1 MGLTGPRQRPNIAAD
16 GTEAF
21 GMIGETVS
29 HYHIV
34 GKLGG
39 GGMGVVY
46 EAEDT
51 RLSRHVALKFIPAT
65 MVHDRKSL
73 DRFVREAR
81 AASQL
86 NHPGICTIHD
96 IDDNDGHPFIVMEKL
111 EGVSLKERMR
121 GKTMEV
127 DEILDIGIQVADA
140 LAASHAKGIIH
151 RDIKPA
157 NIFVAQSGQTK
168 ILDFGLAKSV
178 PEPGSSDAAL
188 EDSLTAVGVIPG
200 TAVYMSPEQARGE
213 ELDARSDLFSLG
225 VVLYEMATGKKPFAT
240 GNVITTLDAVLN
252 QKPVS
257 PLQLNP
263 SLPQDLEGII
273 GRAMEKDRGHR
284 YPNALAMK
292 GDLQSLRKETE
303 SGLTRTGARRPVLP
317 YRLATTTFQA
327 SRFQASS
334 KFSTYL
340 LLGVTAVL
348 LTVLIAVGAWW
359 FKQRQMAGAGAP
371 KNTIAVLPLQ
381 NMNGDISV
389 EFLRFALA
397 DEIANTLT
405 YTRTLDVRPSAITR
419 KFGGNDVDPQRAGRE
434 VHVANVLTGH
444 FLKQGDHLLITLE
457 AIQVESNKLLWQTN
471 VTAPAQDLIAL
482 QAQMAAQMRQGL
494 LPALGAGGSFLD
506 TGTRPKN
513 AEAYDL
519 YLHSLALPHDAG
531 PNKDAIA
538 VLEHVVEVDPTYAP
552 AWEQLGV
559 RCYYDADYSDG
570 GEPMFQRSNKAL
582 ARAIELDPN
591 RIVAAGQLIGN
602 SVERG
607 ELGKAYQ
614 AAQALVKRRPE
625 SAYAHFTMGY
635 VYRYA
640 GMLEQST
647 DECNTALALDPG
659 NYSFRSCAWAFMEL
673 GKTER
678 AADFVR
684 LDAGSEWAAYVTPS
698 ILLRQGKIAEAREA
712 VKRMPTTPRYHR
724 DLLEACLQLRPAA
737 DLDRMAQEAETN
749 LPTEPDPETWY
760 IQGAL
765 FAFCGKK
772 QAALHLLQSAVEQN
786 YCAHSNLLSDPLLGK
801 LRADAA
807 FDKVLTAAGA
817 CQEAVRASGTPGK

>member
-1 MGLTGPRQRPNIAAD
+1 
-16 GTEAF
+16 
-21 GMIGETVS
+21 MIGQTVS
-29 HYHIV
+29 HYHIL

-51 RLSRHVALKFIPAT
+51 RLARHVALKFIPEE

-96 IDDNDGHPFIVMEKL
+96 IEDNGGHPFIVMEKL
-111 EGVSLKERMR
+111 EGVSLKERIR
-121 GKTMEV
+121 GKPMEV
-127 DEILDIGIQVADA
+127 EEILDIGIQVADA
-140 LAASHAKGIIH
+140 LAASHTKGIIH

-157 NIFVAQSGQTK
+157 NIFVGQNGQTK
-168 ILDFGLAKSV
+168 ILDFGLAKSAR
-178 PEPGSSDAAL
+178 EPGSSEAAM
-188 EDSLTAVGVIPG
+188 EDSMTAVGVIPG

-213 ELDARSDLFSLG
+213 ELDPRSDLFSLG

-257 PLQLNP
+257 PRRLNP
-263 SLPQDLEGII
+263 GLPPDLEGII

-292 GDLQSLRKETE
+292 GDLQSFRKETE
-303 SGLTRTGARRPVLP
+303 TGLTKTGARRPALP
-317 YRLATTTFQA
+317 YRLATSTFQ
-327 SRFQASS
+327 SSSS

-340 LLGVTAVL
+340 LLGVSALL
-348 LTVLIAVGAWW
+348 LTVLAAVGAWW
-359 FKQRQMAGAGAP
+359 LKQRKMAGGAP

-419 KFGGNDVDPQRAGRE
+419 KFVGNDVDPQRAGRE
-434 VHVANVLTGH
+434 ARVANVLTGH
-444 FLKQGDHLLITLE
+444 FLKQGDSLLITLE
-457 AIQVESNKLLWQTN
+457 AIQVEGDRLLWQTN

-482 QAQMAAQMRQGL
+482 QAQIAAQIRQGL
-494 LPALGAGGSFLD
+494 LPALGAAGDFLD
-506 TGTRPKN
+506 TGTHPKN

-538 VLEHVVEVDPTYAP
+538 VLEHVVAVDPTYAP
-552 AWEQLGV
+552 AWEQLGL
-559 RCYYDADYSDG
+559 RCYFDASYSDG
-570 GEPMFQRSNKAL
+570 GERMFQRSNQACE
-582 ARAIELDPN
+582 RAIELDPN
-591 RIVAAGQLIGN
+591 RIVAAGQVITN
-602 SVERG
+602 RVERG

-625 SAYAHFTMGY
+625 SAQAHFVMGY

-647 DECNTALALDPG
+647 SECNTALALDPG
-659 NYSFRSCAWAFMEL
+659 NYTFRSCAWAFMEL

-678 AADFVR
+678 AVDFVR
-684 LDAGSEWAAYVTPS
+684 LDAGSEWAAYAMPS
-698 ILLRQGKIAEAREA
+698 ILLREGKITEAREA
-712 VKRMPTTPRYHR
+712 VKHMPSAPIYHR
-724 DLLEACLQLRPAA
+724 DLLESCLQLRPAE
-737 DLDRMAQEAETN
+737 DLDRIAREAETN
-749 LPTEPDPETWY
+749 LPTDPDPETWY
-760 IQGAL
+760 YEGAI
-765 FAFCGKK
+765 FAYCGKK
-772 QAALHLLQSAVEQN
+772 QAALHLLQSAVQQN
-786 YCAHSNLLSDPLLGK
+786 YCAHENLLSDPLLAK
-801 LRADAA
+801 LRTDTA
-807 FDKVLTAAGA
+807 FDKVLIAATD
-817 CQEAVRASGTPGK
+817 CQEAVRAAGSTQGP

>member
-1 MGLTGPRQRPNIAAD
+1 L
-16 GTEAF
+16 
-21 GMIGETVS
+21 
-29 HYHIV
+29 

-51 RLSRHVALKFIPAT
+51 RLARHVALKFIPEE

-96 IDDNDGHPFIVMEKL
+96 IEDNGGHPFIVMEKL
-111 EGVSLKERMR
+111 EGVSLKERIR
-121 GKTMEV
+121 GKPMEV
-127 DEILDIGIQVADA
+127 EEILDIGIQVADA
-140 LAASHAKGIIH
+140 LAASHTKGIIH

-157 NIFVAQSGQTK
+157 NIFVGQNGQTK
-168 ILDFGLAKSV
+168 ILDFGLAKSAR
-178 PEPGSSDAAL
+178 EPGSSEAAM
-188 EDSLTAVGVIPG
+188 EDSMTAVGVIPG

-213 ELDARSDLFSLG
+213 ELDPRSDLFSLG

-257 PLQLNP
+257 PRRLNP
-263 SLPQDLEGII
+263 GLPPDLEGII

-303 SGLTRTGARRPVLP
+303 TGLTKTGARRPALP
-317 YRLATTTFQA
+317 YRLATSTFQ
-327 SRFQASS
+327 SSSS

-340 LLGVTAVL
+340 LLGVSALL
-348 LTVLIAVGAWW
+348 LTVLAAVGAWW
-359 FKQRQMAGAGAP
+359 LKQRKMAGGAP

-419 KFGGNDVDPQRAGRE
+419 KFVGNDVDPQRAGRE
-434 VHVANVLTGH
+434 ARVANVLTGH
-444 FLKQGDHLLITLE
+444 FLKQGDSLLITLE
-457 AIQVESNKLLWQTN
+457 AIQVEGDRLLWQTN

-482 QAQMAAQMRQGL
+482 QAQIAAQIRQGL
-494 LPALGAGGSFLD
+494 LPALGAAGDFLD
-506 TGTRPKN
+506 TGTHPKN

-538 VLEHVVEVDPTYAP
+538 VLEHVVAVDPTYAP
-552 AWEQLGV
+552 AWEQLGL
-559 RCYYDADYSDG
+559 RCYFDASYSDG
-570 GEPMFQRSNKAL
+570 GERMFQRSNQACE
-582 ARAIELDPN
+582 RAIELDPN
-591 RIVAAGQLIGN
+591 RIVAAGQVITN
-602 SVERG
+602 RVERG

-625 SAYAHFTMGY
+625 SAHAHFVMGY

-647 DECNTALALDPG
+647 SECNTALALDPG
-659 NYSFRSCAWAFMEL
+659 NYTFRSCAWAFMEL

-678 AADFVR
+678 AVDFVR
-684 LDAGSEWAAYVTPS
+684 LDAGSEWAAYAMPS
-698 ILLRQGKIAEAREA
+698 ILLREGKITEAREA
-712 VKRMPTTPRYHR
+712 VKHMPSAPIYHR
-724 DLLEACLQLRPAA
+724 DLLESCLQLRPAE
-737 DLDRMAQEAETN
+737 DLDRIAREAETN
-749 LPTEPDPETWY
+749 LPTDPDPETWY
-760 IQGAL
+760 YEGAI
-765 FAFCGKK
+765 FAYCGKK
-772 QAALHLLQSAVEQN
+772 QAALHLLQSAVQQN
-786 YCAHSNLLSDPLLGK
+786 YCAHENLLSDPLLAK
-801 LRADAA
+801 LRTDTA
-807 FDKVLTAAGA
+807 FDKVLIAATD
-817 CQEAVRASGTPGK
+817 CQEAVRAAGSTQGP

>member
-1 MGLTGPRQRPNIAAD
+1 
-16 GTEAF
+16 
-21 GMIGETVS
+21 MIGQTVS
-29 HYHIV
+29 HYRIV

-51 RLSRHVALKFIPAT
+51 RLARHVALKFIPVE
-65 MVHDRKSL
+65 MVHDHKSL
-73 DRFVREAR
+73 YLYVRDAR

-96 IDDNDGHPFIVMEKL
+96 IDDNNGHPFIVMEKL
-111 EGVSLKERMR
+111 QGVSLKERMR
-121 GKTMEV
+121 GKSMEI

-157 NIFVAQSGQTK
+157 NIFVSQTGQTK
-168 ILDFGLAKSV
+168 ILDFGLAKSI
-178 PEPGSSDAAL
+178 PEPGSSEAAL

-213 ELDARSDLFSLG
+213 ELDPRSDLFSLG
-225 VVLYEMATGKKPFAT
+225 VVLYEMSTGKKPFAT

-257 PLQLNP
+257 PLSLNP
-263 SLPQDLEGII
+263 ALPQDMEGII

-303 SGLTRTGARRPVLP
+303 SGQTKTGARRPALP
-317 YRLATTTFQA
+317 YRIATSTFQA
-327 SRFQASS
+327 TS

-340 LLGVTAVL
+340 LLAVSALL
-348 LTVLIAVGAWW
+348 LTVLVALGAYWL
-359 FKQRQMAGAGAP
+359 KQRQISGAGAP

-389 EFLRFALA
+389 EFLRTALA

-405 YTRTLDVRPSAITR
+405 YTRTLDVRPSAMTR
-419 KFGGNDVDPQRAGRE
+419 KFVGNDVDPQQAGRE
-434 VHVANVLTGH
+434 LHVANILTGH
-444 FLKQGDHLLITLE
+444 FLKQGDRLLITIE
-457 AIQVESNKLLWQTN
+457 AIQVEGDRLLWQTN
-471 VTAPAQDLIAL
+471 ITANALDLIGM
-482 QAQMAAQMRQGL
+482 QSQMAAKIRQEL
-494 LPALGAGGSFLD
+494 LPALGVGGGFLD
-506 TGTRPKN
+506 TDTRPKN

-559 RCYYDADYSDG
+559 RTYYDADYSDG
-570 GEPMFQRSNKAL
+570 GEPMFQRSNKASEQ
-582 ARAIELDPN
+582 AIALDPN
-591 RIVAAGQLIGN
+591 RVSAARQLIAN
-602 SVERG
+602 RVERG

-614 AAQALVKRRPE
+614 AAQALVRRRPE
-625 SAYAHFTMGY
+625 SAEAHFAIAY

-640 GMLEQST
+640 GMLQQST
-647 DECNTALALDPG
+647 NECNTALTLDPG
-659 NYSFRSCAWAFMEL
+659 NYAFRSCAWAFMEL
-673 GKTER
+673 GKMDR

-698 ILLRQGKIAEAREA
+698 ILLREGKIQEAREA
-712 VKRMPTTPRYHR
+712 VKRMPSSPRYHR

-737 DLDRMAQEAETN
+737 ELDRMAQVAETS
-749 LPTEPDPETWY
+749 LPSELDVETWY
-760 IQGAL
+760 YQGAI

-786 YCAHSNLLSDPLLGK
+786 YCAHENLLSDPLLAK
-801 LRADAA
+801 LRTDTS

-817 CQEAVRASGTPGK
+817 CQDAVQAAAASASQ

>member
-1 MGLTGPRQRPNIAAD
+1 
-16 GTEAF
+16 
-21 GMIGETVS
+21 MIGETVS

-34 GKLGG
+34 GKLGV

-51 RLSRHVALKFIPAT
+51 RLTRRVALKFIPVE

-73 DRFVREAR
+73 DRFEREAR

-96 IDDNDGHPFIVMEKL
+96 IDDNGGHPFIVMEKL

-121 GKTMEV
+121 EKPMDIDEV
-127 DEILDIGIQVADA
+127 LDIGIQVADA

-157 NIFVAQSGQTK
+157 NIFVRQGGQTK

-178 PEPGSSDAAL
+178 ADPGSSEAAL

-213 ELDARSDLFSLG
+213 PLDQRSDLFSLG

-240 GNVITTLDAVLN
+240 GNVISTLDAVLN

-257 PLQLNP
+257 PVSLNP
-263 SLPQDLEGII
+263 ALPSDFEGIL
-273 GRAMEKDRGHR
+273 GRAMEKDRAHR

-303 SGLTRTGARRPVLP
+303 SGLTKTGARRAVLP
-317 YRLATTTFQA
+317 YRLATSTFQA
-327 SRFQASS
+327 TS
-334 KFSTYL
+334 KFSRYL
-340 LLGVTAVL
+340 LLGVSAVL
-348 LTVLIAVGAWW
+348 LMVLVAVGAWW
-359 FKQRQMAGAGAP
+359 FKMRQMTGAGAP

-381 NMNGDISV
+381 NRNSDISV

-405 YTRTLDVRPSAITR
+405 YTRTLDVRPSATTQ
-419 KFGGNDVDPQRAGRE
+419 KFTGNDVDPQAAGRE
-434 VHVANVLTGH
+434 LHVANILTGH
-444 FLKQGDHLLITLE
+444 FLKQGDTLRITLE
-457 AIQVESNKLLWQTN
+457 AIQVEGNKLLWQTN
-471 VTAPAQDLIAL
+471 VTAPAQDLIGIENQL
-482 QAQMAAQMRQGL
+482 AAKIRQEL
-494 LPALGAGGSFLD
+494 LPALGAGGGFLD

-513 AEAYDL
+513 LEAYDL
-519 YLHSLALPHDAG
+519 YLHSLALAHDAG

-559 RCYYDADYSDG
+559 RCYYDANYSDG
-570 GEPMFQRSNKAL
+570 GEPMFQRSNKASE
-582 ARAIELDPN
+582 RAVELDPN
-591 RIVAAGQLIGN
+591 RVTAARQLIAN
-602 SVERG
+602 HVERG
-607 ELGKAYQ
+607 ELGPAYK

-625 SAYAHFTMGY
+625 SAEAHFALAY

-640 GMLEQST
+640 GMLQQST
-647 DECNTALALDPG
+647 NECSTAMALDPS
-659 NYSFRSCAWAFMEL
+659 NYIFRSCAWAFMEL

-712 VKRMPTTPRYHR
+712 VKRMPSTPRYHR
-724 DLLEACLQLRPAA
+724 DLLEACLGLRPAA
-737 DLDRMAQEAETN
+737 DLDRMAQEAETSV
-749 LPTEPDPETWY
+749 PSDPDAETWY
-760 IQGAL
+760 YQGAL
-765 FAFCGKK
+765 FAYAGKK
-772 QAALHLLQSAVEQN
+772 QAALHLLESAVEQN
-786 YCAHSNLLSDPLLGK
+786 YCAHDNLLNDPLLAK
-801 LRADAA
+801 LRTDTA
-807 FDKVLTAAGA
+807 FDKVLTAAGR
-817 CQEAVRASGTPGK
+817 CQEPVKAAGNTQGQ

>member
-1 MGLTGPRQRPNIAAD
+1 
-16 GTEAF
+16 
-21 GMIGETVS
+21 MIGETVS

-34 GKLGG
+34 GRLGG

-51 RLSRHVALKFIPAT
+51 RLARHVALKFIPEE
-65 MVHDRKSL
+65 MVHDKKSL
-73 DRFVREAR
+73 ERFLREAR

-96 IDDNDGHPFIVMEKL
+96 INDNGGHPFIVMEKL
-111 EGVSLKERMR
+111 EGMSLKEKIR
-121 GKTMEV
+121 GKPMEV

-157 NIFVAQSGQTK
+157 NVFVSQSGQTK
-168 ILDFGLAKSV
+168 ILDFGLAKSAR
-178 PEPGSSDAAL
+178 EPGSSEAAL

-213 ELDARSDLFSLG
+213 ELDPRSDLFSLG

-257 PLQLNP
+257 PLSLNP

-292 GDLQSLRKETE
+292 GDLQSLRRETE
-303 SGLTRTGARRPVLP
+303 SGMTKSGVRRPALP
-317 YRLATTTFQA
+317 YRLATTTFQTT
-327 SRFQASS
+327 S

-340 LLGVTAVL
+340 LLGVSALLLMVL
-348 LTVLIAVGAWW
+348 VAVGAAWY
-359 FKQRQMAGAGAP
+359 KQRRVAGAGAP

-389 EFLRFALA
+389 EFLCTALA

-405 YTRTLDVRPSAITR
+405 YTRTLDVRPSAMTR
-419 KFGGNDVDPQRAGRE
+419 KFVGNDVDPQRAGKE
-434 VHVANVLTGH
+434 VHVANILTGH
-444 FLKQGDHLLITLE
+444 FLKQGDRLLITLE
-457 AIQVESNKLLWQTN
+457 AIQVDGNRLLWQTN
-471 VTAPAQDLIAL
+471 VTANAQDLIAL
-482 QAQMAAQMRQGL
+482 QAQMAAKIRQEL
-494 LPALGAGGSFLD
+494 LPALGAAGGFLD

-559 RCYYDADYSDG
+559 RSYYDADYSDG
-570 GEPMFQRSNKAL
+570 GEPMFQRSNKASE
-582 ARAIELDPN
+582 RAVELDPN
-591 RIVAAGQLIGN
+591 RITAARQLIAN
-602 SVERG
+602 RVERG

-614 AAQALVKRRPE
+614 AAQALVKLRPE
-625 SAYAHFTMGY
+625 SAEAHFAIAY

-640 GMLEQST
+640 GMLQQSAN
-647 DECNTALALDPG
+647 ECSTALALDPG
-659 NYSFRSCAWAFMEL
+659 NYAFRSCAWAFMEL
-673 GKTER
+673 GKTDR
-678 AADFVR
+678 AAEFVR
-684 LDAGSEWAAYVTPS
+684 LDAGSEWAAYIAPS

-712 VKRMPTTPRYHR
+712 VKHMPSTPRYHR
-724 DLLEACLQLRPAA
+724 DLLEACLGLRPAA
-737 DLDRMAQEAETN
+737 ELDRMAQEAESS

-760 IQGAL
+760 FQGAI
-765 FAFCGKK
+765 FAYCGKK
-772 QAALHLLQSAVEQN
+772 QAALHLLESAVGQN
-786 YCAHSNLLSDPLLGK
+786 YCAHENLLSDPLLAK
-801 LRADAA
+801 LRTDTA
-807 FDKVLTAAGA
+807 FDKVLTAAGN
-817 CQEAVRASGTPGK
+817 CQDAVRASANAPNQ